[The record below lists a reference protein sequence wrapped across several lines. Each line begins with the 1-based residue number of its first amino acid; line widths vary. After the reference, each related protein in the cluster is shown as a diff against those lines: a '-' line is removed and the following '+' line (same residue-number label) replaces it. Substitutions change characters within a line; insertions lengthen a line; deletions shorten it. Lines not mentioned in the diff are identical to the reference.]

1 MNNEWK
7 QRIQKTGRRLGAV
20 VVALSIAGAAAGRN
34 LPKQEGKDGAAV
46 KAEGKFYCNVKALS
60 LQERARLKELTARL
74 LASRIDTIEIE
85 KGYEFQ
91 YSPEK
96 VSIAEVGEWVVLE
109 SKCCS
114 FFDFHIDLE
123 NQGKLVCLRLTGSDG
138 IKAFIRSD
146 FHIS

>member
-7 QRIQKTGRRLGAV
+7 QWVRTAGRRLGAV
-20 VVALSIAGAAAGRN
+20 VAVLSIAGAAAGRS
-34 LPKQEGKDGAAV
+34 LPRQEGKDTAAI
-46 KAEGKFYCNVKALS
+46 KTEGKFYCNIKALS
-60 LQERARLKELTARL
+60 LQDRARLKELTARL
-74 LASRIDTIEIE
+74 LAARTDTIETE

-91 YSPEK
+91 CSPDK

-123 NQGKLVCLRLTGSDG
+123 NQGKLVCLRLTGAEG
-138 IKAFIRSD
+138 VKAFIRSD
-146 FHIS
+146 FHI